1 VFSFRQLMQF
11 TLDTIGRRRLLVPVP
26 WGVAKLQATVMG
38 LLPNPMLTTDQVE
51 LLKSDNVV
59 SADAEHE
66 GRTLKGLGIAPSG
79 IEGIVPGYLY
89 RYRKAGQ
96 FTAPKG
102 IPE

>member
-1 VFSFRQLMQF
+1 
-11 TLDTIGRRRLLVPVP
+11 
-26 WGVAKLQATVMG
+26 
-38 LLPNPMLTTDQVE
+38 
-51 LLKSDNVV
+51 VV
-59 SADAEHE
+59 SADAEQE

>member
-1 VFSFRQLMQF
+1 
-11 TLDTIGRRRLLVPVP
+11 
-26 WGVAKLQATVMG
+26 MG
-38 LLPNPMLTTDQVE
+38 SAGFHDLPD
-51 LLKSDNVV
+51 
-59 SADAEHE
+59 DAGMIEI
-66 GRTLKGLGIAPSG
+66 GLGVVPQG